1 LIVIALGFSIKQRVT
16 TGVAANHRKEPAM
29 TTKQTIQ
36 TTVTDTNGR
45 LQGAMDIQ
53 VEFSNFVPNI
63 IIHDGKTFFA
73 TGKEGVNTKTGSAVI
88 EAASDDDR
96 ARIWIARDASRIWE
110 D

>member
-1 LIVIALGFSIKQRVT
+1 MTAKT
-16 TGVAANHRKEPAM
+16 TL
-29 TTKQTIQ
+29 Q

-45 LQGAMDIQ
+45 NRGVMDIL
-53 VEFSNFVPNI
+53 VEFSKLAPSI

-73 TGKEGVNTKTGSAVI
+73 TGKEGVNTKTGRLVV

-96 ARIWIARDASRIWE
+96 ARIWIARDATSIWE